1 MQSSHDRNS
10 MNKPEK
16 YNDADTKKEGSPIE
30 TPFKY
35 NDTRRKNFEIQT
47 LEVQVIEEEVGEV
60 KDNV

>member
-1 MQSSHDRNS
+1 